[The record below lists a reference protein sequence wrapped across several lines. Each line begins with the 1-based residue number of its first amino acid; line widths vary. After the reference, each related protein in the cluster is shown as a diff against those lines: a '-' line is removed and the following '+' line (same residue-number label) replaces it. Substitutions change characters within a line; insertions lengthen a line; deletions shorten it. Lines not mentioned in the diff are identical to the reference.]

1 MRIDLVVPN
10 HARFG
15 PEAVGSAP
23 EFEAMGYDGLW
34 FTDHVVG
41 YDVFR
46 PVYSSYWL
54 EALTAM
60 THAAASTDRIRI
72 GAGVLVLPYR
82 DAVYTA
88 KVLAT
93 IDVMSNGRVDLGVG
107 TGWCRAEFHGLG
119 RGDRYERRG
128 PCTDEAI
135 EVMRL
140 CWASQ
145 GEELAFDGEFSSFRK
160 MRFEPVPVQSPS
172 IPIWVGSRG
181 IAAPPLRRAAKY
193 ADVWHPT
200 GLGVDDLEEGS
211 RRLNEIAGREV
222 PISARMRRSGREM
235 DELAE
240 VAAAYRDVG
249 CVQIAVDLESNAAEH
264 LIRDAA
270 QFLESVADLRLPTSA

>member
-10 HARFG
+10 HAPFG
-15 PEAVGSAP
+15 PEAVGAARD
-23 EFEAMGYDGLW
+23 FEAMGYDGLW

-54 EALTAM
+54 EVLTAM
-60 THAAASTDRIRI
+60 THAAAVTERIRI

-82 DAVYTA
+82 DAVYAA

-135 EVMRL
+135 EVMQL

-145 GEELAFDGEFSSFRK
+145 SEELAFDGEFSSFRK
-160 MRFEPVPVQSPS
+160 MRFEPVPLQAPS

-181 IAAPPLRRAAKY
+181 IAPAPIRRAAKY

-200 GLGVDDLEEGS
+200 GLGVDDLREGS
-211 RRLNEIAGREV
+211 RLLNEIAGREV
-222 PISARMRRSGREM
+222 PVSARFRRAGRGLE
-235 DELAE
+235 ELAD
-240 VAAAYRDVG
+240 AAASYRDAG
-249 CVQIAVDLESNAAEH
+249 CIQIAVDLESRTSEELTRGAH
-264 LIRDAA
+264 G
-270 QFLESVADLRLPTSA
+270 FLELVASLRD